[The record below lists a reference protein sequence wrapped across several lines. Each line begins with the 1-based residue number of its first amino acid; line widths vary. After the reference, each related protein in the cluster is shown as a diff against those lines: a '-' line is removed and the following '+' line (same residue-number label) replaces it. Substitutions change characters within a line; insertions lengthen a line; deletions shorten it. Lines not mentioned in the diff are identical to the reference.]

1 MFRCFELQWFEYT
14 KQTIASAVQ
23 ILISSFDS
31 LLGYSVAVGDFN
43 DDGEDGK
50 ILWFM
55 VDILEMINR
64 WDLLNI
70 VLKKW
75 IILFGKGTLNQSQ

>member
-1 MFRCFELQWFEYT
+1 M
-14 KQTIASAVQ
+14 
-23 ILISSFDS
+23 
-31 LLGYSVAVGDFN
+31 AVGDFN

-50 ILWFM
+50 IFNHLWFM

-70 VLKKW
+70 VLKKL